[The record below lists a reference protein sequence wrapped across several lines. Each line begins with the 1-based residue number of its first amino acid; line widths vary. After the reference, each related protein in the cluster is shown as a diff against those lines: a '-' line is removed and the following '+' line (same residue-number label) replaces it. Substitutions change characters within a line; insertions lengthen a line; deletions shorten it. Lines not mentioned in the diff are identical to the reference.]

1 MKPKIDWKNKK
12 LLVDAANNSV
22 SYAEMLRTLGLS
34 TVSSNVTTLK
44 KHITNHNIDV
54 SHFSGGHSPQPI
66 QKVDDVV
73 KQEESNQKREIPTFT
88 LTSSVPDFN
97 SGMKIEMEWNDPF
110 IDFLKKSGYS
120 GIKADDLIS
129 DFVSQLLA
137 QLAEY
142 RQDRGDFQG

>member
-54 SHFSGGHSPQPI
+54 SHFSGGHQTQSI

-73 KQEESNQKREIPTFT
+73 KEESKQKREIPMFT
-88 LTSSVPDFN
+88 LTSSIPDIN
-97 SGMKIEMEWNDPF
+97 NGMKIEMEWNDPF
-110 IDFLKKSGYS
+110 IDFLKKSGYG
-120 GIKADDLIS
+120 GINADDLIS
-129 DFVSQLLA
+129 DFVLQLLA
-137 QLAEY
+137 QLAEN